1 MHWPWTC
8 YVLLMILACVYGL
21 AFAPQDPQDAMW
33 DTWIYKNPKGG
44 WMLNYLAKHHSRA
57 WNAVSTAMSTD
68 GAHWSDLGV
77 SIRKDCSNKTDCA
90 VWLGSGSVW
99 KHLKAADA
107 KDHEDEYIM
116 NYSQEYDCGDG
127 NCQSIFF
134 STSKVAEPQ
143 HFPEPKQQSQCN
155 HCRTL

>member
-1 MHWPWTC
+1 
-8 YVLLMILACVYGL
+8 MILACVYGL

-33 DTWIYKNPKGG
+33 DTWIYKNPRGG

-99 KHLKAADA
+99 KHLKVI
-107 KDHEDEYIM
+107 H
-116 NYSQEYDCGDG
+116 
-127 NCQSIFF
+127 NCVPCSRR
-134 STSKVAEPQ
+134 P
-143 HFPEPKQQSQCN
+143 
-155 HCRTL
+155 